1 MTPEEITAM
10 LIHAHAKIIED
21 VEKMTPDAAHQL
33 LLRLVKQNDP
43 PGFWQHILA
52 RGYVQSQATED

>member
-1 MTPEEITAM
+1 MTPEEINTILTQAR
-10 LIHAHAKIIED
+10 AKVVED

-52 RGYVQSQATED
+52 RGYVQSQVTKD